1 MYKIQVGISACLL
14 GQTVRFDGGHKRSA
28 FCTDTLANYFDYL
41 PVCPEMAIGLGSPRP
56 ALRLVRQ
63 GNEIRMQASNGQF
76 DVTDQMIAY
85 SQRKVSEL
93 GAISGYILCAKSPSC
108 GMERVRLYGDGG
120 GSKSGV
126 GIYAHTLMQALP
138 LLPVEEDG
146 RLNDPHLRENFVMR
160 VYAYHEWQQLLASG
174 LSRGALVAFHSRYK
188 YLLLAHHPGAYK
200 ELGRYLGAMAQWPLE
215 HVAERY
221 GAGLMSALK
230 QRASR
235 KNHANVLQHL
245 QGYFK
250 KQLTPAQKAELHE
263 SIDNYRRGILPL
275 LAPMT
280 LLRHYLREYPNGYL
294 QQQVYFSPYPQE
306 LALRY
311 GL

>member
-1 MYKIQVGISACLL
+1 MTIKVGISACLL
-14 GQTVRFDGGHKRSA
+14 GEKVRYDGGHKRA
-28 FCTDTLANYFDYL
+28 DFCTEVLSRYFSFVPL
-41 PVCPEMAIGLGSPRP
+41 CPEVAIGLGVPRP
-56 ALRLVRQ
+56 TIRLVQQ
-63 GNEIRMQASNGQF
+63 GSEIRVQSADGSL
-76 DVTDQMIAY
+76 DVTEPLKHYAQQKAAGLT
-85 SQRKVSEL
+85 EL
-93 GAISGYILCAKSPSC
+93 SGYIFCAKSPSC

-120 GSKSGV
+120 GSKSGI
-126 GIYAHTLMQALP
+126 GLYAHTLMQALP

-174 LSRGALVAFHSRYK
+174 VSRGALVAFHSRYK

-200 ELGRYLGAMAQWPLE
+200 ELGRYLGSMVQWPLE

-221 GAGLMSALK
+221 GAGLMAALK

-250 KQLTPAQKAELHE
+250 KQLTTAQKAELHE

-280 LLRHYLREYPNGYL
+280 LLRHYLREHPNDYL

>member
-1 MYKIQVGISACLL
+1 MTIRVGISACLL
-14 GQTVRFDGGHKRSA
+14 GEKVRYDGGHKRA
-28 FCTDTLANYFDYL
+28 DFCTEVLSGYFQFVPL
-41 PVCPEMAIGLGSPRP
+41 CPEVAIGLGVPRP
-56 ALRLVRQ
+56 TIRLVQQ
-63 GNEIRMQASNGQF
+63 GSDIRVQSADGAL
-76 DVTDQMIAY
+76 DVTEPLKAY
-85 SQRKVSEL
+85 GLKKSAEL
-93 GAISGYILCAKSPSC
+93 TDLSGYIFCAKSPSC

-280 LLRHYLREYPNGYL
+280 LLRHYLREYPNDYL

>member
-1 MYKIQVGISACLL
+1 MTIRVGISACLL
-14 GQTVRFDGGHKRSA
+14 GEKVRYDGGHKRA
-28 FCTDTLANYFDYL
+28 EFCTEVLSRYFHFVPL
-41 PVCPEMAIGLGSPRP
+41 CPEVAIGLGVPRP
-56 ALRLVRQ
+56 TIRLVQQ
-63 GNEIRMQASNGQF
+63 GCDIRVQSADGAL
-76 DVTDQMIAY
+76 DVTEPLKEYGLVKAA
-85 SQRKVSEL
+85 EL
-93 GAISGYILCAKSPSC
+93 TDLSGYIFCAKSPSC

-174 LSRGALVAFHSRYK
+174 VSRGALVAFHARYK

-200 ELGRYLGAMAQWPLE
+200 ELGHYLGAMAQRPLE

-230 QRASR
+230 QKASR

-250 KQLTPAQKAELHE
+250 KQLTTAQKAELSE
-263 SIDNYRRGILPL
+263 SIDNYRWGILPL